1 MQTFTYHIQGGPH
14 QLSRAPFYSNFSSN
28 KFKPNTHGSKIT
40 QCTDD
45 GKIKT
50 QGAALLK
57 MVRIGTSREI
67 TREGEKWL
75 QWGPDVSKGRRGE
88 ERKLINSIDCPLFYL
103 T

>member
-1 MQTFTYHIQGGPH
+1 MARSKLVGEIGG
-14 QLSRAPFYSNFSSN
+14 L
-28 KFKPNTHGSKIT
+28 
-40 QCTDD
+40 
-45 GKIKT
+45 IKT

-57 MVRIGTSREI
+57 MARIGTSREI

-75 QWGPDVSKGRRGE
+75 QWGLDVSKGRRGE